1 AKNKLSRRDMLKIT
15 AAGGAATMIAGK
27 ASALCPATDTV
38 PVDIVTAS
46 NTLCPVD
53 ADLFPTSPFITT
65 PFVDPLPVPQAL
77 RPGFR
82 DPGGALSPNPNAW
95 NVRQKGGVFGNFT
108 SVPGPGPGNQDSI
121 GDRPMYN
128 DGKLFTFFNPKTGA
142 STTKTMNFGGA
153 RAGGHQLWAGGAG
166 SSYQYLRDGMPLS
179 DGTPGK
185 AKSVF
190 DAMNPNVL
198 MYHIR
203 LTVAEHGFT
212 SSNVQPIDSAGKL
225 LPGLPLGA
233 TAPAGTVAGTFKL
246 PKSTIYGFNGTFPGP
261 MINASYGSPVVV
273 RFENDLDL
281 NPSCL
286 NRQDFGAP
294 DWAFLTHLHNGHT
307 APESDGQPNHLQ
319 DNDGGYLP
327 GQWSDNSYLLY
338 AAGGDD
344 AEKQS
349 FLWFHDHRMHHTG
362 PNVYKGMVGLAP
374 HYDAKIDNGD
384 ETRGLRLP
392 GVRTNNLDAAGNYD
406 GTFNVKY
413 DIPMALYDFR
423 ADDGMTP
430 HADQHTPVTPDPRIP
445 GLVCG
450 DVHPEWWGKLF
461 HRHYPNHGFV
471 GDIFTVNGVAMPVLH
486 VEKRKYRFRFLG
498 ASLSRQYKLSLQ
510 TGTPMPFPGMQGQ
523 WNLGKISSGKQVPTA
538 GTQMFRWTQ
547 IASEGGLLPTAIP
560 QDVIEIWPAKRR
572 EVIVD
577 FSKDLNGRPVASGT
591 VVYLVNVAK
600 MLDGRMQSS
609 LDPNYCVP
617 MVKIVI
623 GDPAKD
629 DSLMPATNQILRPCP
644 DYRVEGVA
652 PGRDF
657 TLERGGL
664 GGETEWIIN
673 GAQFDPQR
681 PLATPLIGSAETW
694 GINNGGGGWTHPM
707 HLHMEEHHVTFR
719 SSKKGKYPDEAGDT
733 GKDDVVSLTPSEQTR
748 VFRRFRTFLGNYVA
762 HCHNLAHE
770 DHNMMFGWT
779 IRKT

>member
-1 AKNKLSRRDMLKIT
+1 MSSKTRFTRRDLIK
-15 AAGGAATMIAGK
+15 AGAVGGAATLLGKNARAQTAACIDQTPIPIEDIAFTG
-27 ASALCPATDTV
+27 CGVGGEPMATT
-38 PVDIVTAS
+38 
-46 NTLCPVD
+46 
-53 ADLFPTSPFITT
+53 PFITT
-65 PFVDPLPVPQAL
+65 PFAQELPIPEAL
-77 RPGFR
+77 RPGWR
-82 DPGGALSPNPNAW
+82 YENGTLAGPNDPNAW
-95 NVRQKGGVFGNFT
+95 TVRKSQFGAGV
-108 SVPGPGPGNQDSI
+108 VRPGPEAGHQDAL
-121 GDRPMYN
+121 GDRPGN
-128 DGKLFTFFNPKTGA
+128 HAQLGWGIPNAGTHQQWSKGTGA
-142 STTKTMNFGGA
+142 GGVTLDMPDPILFHLRLQVSTHAFTNSPVVPIAADGSATTLPTGANAVSAGTATFKGAQVPAYLLPESTT
-153 RAGGHQLWAGGAG
+153 
-166 SSYQYLRDGMPLS
+166 
-179 DGTPGK
+179 
-185 AKSVF
+185 
-190 DAMNPNVL
+190 
-198 MYHIR
+198 
-203 LTVAEHGFT
+203 
-212 SSNVQPIDSAGKL
+212 
-225 LPGLPLGA
+225 
-233 TAPAGTVAGTFKL
+233 
-246 PKSTIYGFNGTFPGP
+246 YGFNSTFGSTL
-261 MINASYGSPVVV
+261 INVEYGRPVLV
-273 RFENDLDL
+273 RVENDLDL
-281 NPSCL
+281 NPNCL
-286 NRQDFGAP
+286 DRGDFGSP

-307 APESDGQPNHLQ
+307 APESDGQPHHMT
-319 DNDGGYLP
+319 DNEGGYRP
-327 GQWSDNSYLLY
+327 MEWVDNLYLAY
-338 AAGGDD
+338 PAGGNE
-344 AEKQS
+344 AEKQA
-349 FLWFHDHRMHHTG
+349 FLWYHDHRMHHTG
-362 PNVYKGMVGLAP
+362 PNVYKGMVGIAP

-423 ADDGMTP
+423 VDDGMTP

-681 PLATPLIGSAETW
+681 PLATPLVGSAETW

-707 HLHMEEHHVTFR
+707 HLHMEEHHVTYR
-719 SSKKGKYPDEAGDT
+719 SSDARKYFDHRTDSGKE
-733 GKDDVVSLTPSEQTR
+733 DVVGLEGSEKTR
-748 VFRRFRTFLGNYVA
+748 IFRRFRTFLGNYVA

-779 IRKT
+779 IRKP

>member
-1 AKNKLSRRDMLKIT
+1 MSKKQFTRRDLI
-15 AAGGAATMIAGK
+15 K
-27 ASALCPATDTV
+27 ASAMSGTATLLGKGARAQVPAC
-38 PVDIVTAS
+38 VDSTPIPIDEIAFTSCGVGNEPIA
-46 NTLCPVD
+46 
-53 ADLFPTSPFITT
+53 TSPFITQ
-65 PFVDPLPVPQAL
+65 PFTQELPIPEAL
-77 RPGFR
+77 RPGWR
-82 DPGGALSPNPNAW
+82 YPNGTLAGPNDPNAW
-95 NVRQKGGVFGNFT
+95 TVRKSQFGAT
-108 SVPGPGPGNQDSI
+108 VVRPGPEKGHQDAL
-121 GDRPMYN
+121 GDRKGMHAELNWGVPN
-128 DGKLFTFFNPKTGA
+128 AGTHQQWTKGTGA
-142 STTKTMNFGGA
+142 GGIT
-153 RAGGHQLWAGGAG
+153 LD
-166 SSYQYLRDGMPLS
+166 LPDP
-179 DGTPGK
+179 
-185 AKSVF
+185 
-190 DAMNPNVL
+190 VL
-198 MYHIR
+198 LHIR
-203 LTVAEHGFT
+203 LMVSSHSFT
-212 SSNVQPIDSAGKL
+212 NSPVVPIAADGSATTLPAGANAVSAGRATWFGSQVPAYY
-225 LPGLPLGA
+225 LPE
-233 TAPAGTVAGTFKL
+233 
-246 PKSTIYGFNGTFPGP
+246 STIYGFNGSFPGP
-261 MINASYGSPVVV
+261 MFNVEYGRPVLV

-281 NPSCL
+281 NPGCL
-286 NRQDFGAP
+286 DRGDFGAP

-307 APESDGQPNHLQ
+307 APESDGQPHHMT
-319 DNDGGYLP
+319 DNEGGYRP
-327 GQWSDNSYLLY
+327 MEWCDNLYLGY
-338 AAGGDD
+338 PAGGDD
-344 AEKQS
+344 REKQS
-349 FLWFHDHRMHHTG
+349 FLWFHDHRQHHTG

-392 GVRTNNLDAAGNYD
+392 GVRTNNLDAARNYD

-423 ADDGMTP
+423 VDDGMTP

-577 FSKDLNGRPVASGT
+577 FSKDLYGRPVASGT

-629 DSLMPATNQILRPCP
+629 DSLMPATNQILRACP

-681 PLATPLIGSAETW
+681 PLATPLVGSAETW

-707 HLHMEEHHVTFR
+707 HLHMEEHHVTYR
-719 SSKKGKYPDEAGDT
+719 SSDARKYLDHRTDSGKE
-733 GKDDVVSLTPSEQTR
+733 DVVGLEGSEKTR
-748 VFRRFRTFLGNYVA
+748 IFRRFRTFLGNYVA

-779 IRKT
+779 IRKP

>member
-1 AKNKLSRRDMLKIT
+1 M
-15 AAGGAATMIAGK
+15 GGAATLLGKGAG
-27 ASALCPATDTV
+27 AAVPAC
-38 PVDIVTAS
+38 VDSTPIPIDEVAFTGCGVGSEAF
-46 NTLCPVD
+46 
-53 ADLFPTSPFITT
+53 ATSPFITQ
-65 PFVDPLPVPQAL
+65 PFTQEMPIPQAL
-77 RPGFR
+77 RAGWRYPDGTL
-82 DPGGALSPNPNAW
+82 AAPNDPNAW
-95 NVRQKGGVFGNFT
+95 TVRKSQFGAT
-108 SVPGPGPGNQDSI
+108 KVLPGPQAGHQDAL
-121 GDRPMYN
+121 GDRPGLHAQLGWGIPN
-128 DGKLFTFFNPKTGA
+128 AGTHQQWTKGTGA
-142 STTKTMNFGGA
+142 GGVT
-153 RAGGHQLWAGGAG
+153 LD
-166 SSYQYLRDGMPLS
+166 LPDPIL
-179 DGTPGK
+179 
-185 AKSVF
+185 
-190 DAMNPNVL
+190 L
-198 MYHIR
+198 HIR
-203 LTVAEHGFT
+203 LMVSSHSFT
-212 SSNVQPIDSAGKL
+212 NSPVVPITADGAVTTLPAGANAVSAGKASWFGSQVPAYY
-225 LPGLPLGA
+225 LPA
-233 TAPAGTVAGTFKL
+233 
-246 PKSTIYGFNGTFPGP
+246 STIYGFNGTFPGP
-261 MINASYGSPVVV
+261 MFNVEYGRPVLV

-281 NPSCL
+281 NPGCL
-286 NRQDFGAP
+286 DRGDFGAP

-307 APESDGQPNHLQ
+307 APESDGQPHHMT
-319 DNDGGYLP
+319 DNEGGYRP
-327 GQWSDNSYLLY
+327 MEWCDNLYLGY
-338 AAGGDD
+338 PAGGDD
-344 AEKQS
+344 REKQS

-392 GVRTNNLDAAGNYD
+392 GVRTNNVDAAGNYD

-423 ADDGMTP
+423 ADDGVTP
-430 HADQHTPVTPDPRIP
+430 HADEHTPVAPDPRIP

-486 VEKRKYRFRFLG
+486 VEKRRYRFRFLG

-538 GTQMFRWTQ
+538 GTQLFRWTQ
-547 IASEGGLLPTAIP
+547 IASEGGLLPYAIP

-572 EVIVD
+572 EAIVD
-577 FSKDLNGRPVASGT
+577 FSKDMSGRPVASGT
-591 VVYLVNVAK
+591 VVYLVNTAK

-609 LDPNYCVP
+609 LDPSYCVP

-623 GDPAKD
+623 GDPAVD
-629 DSLMPATNQILRPCP
+629 NSVLPAANQILRPSP
-644 DYRVEGVA
+644 DFRIEGVA

-681 PLATPLIGSAETW
+681 PLATPFVGSGETW

-707 HLHMEEHHVTFR
+707 HLHMEEHHVTYR
-719 SSKKGKYPDEAGDT
+719 SSDARKYPDHKTDS
-733 GKDDVVSLTPSEQTR
+733 GKEDVVGLEGSEKTR
-748 VFRRFRTFLGNYVA
+748 IFRRFRTFLGNYVA

-779 IRKT
+779 IRKP